1 MSLRYAI
8 LGLLTFEPMSGYTL
22 KTRYFDRSIAHFW
35 PADQAQIYRTL
46 QAVERDGQA
55 TCDMVENDSGP
66 DSRVYSITEA
76 GHRALQ
82 EWLTQVQKVPVQRD
96 GVLVQ
101 LYFGRLLSQEQML
114 TVLEAQRSEHLR
126 LKSYFDDL
134 DIPEGET
141 EEMRRQ
147 VAFGKL
153 TLDYARRREC
163 MLVEWLEAC
172 IAEVKAMEPSD
183 GT

>member
-46 QAVERDGQA
+46 QAVERDGLA
-55 TCDMVENDSGP
+55 TCDTVESDGRP

-76 GHRALQ
+76 GRHTLL
-82 EWLTQVQKVPVQRD
+82 EWLAQVQKVPIQRD
-96 GVLVQ
+96 GILVQ
-101 LYFGRLLSQEQML
+101 LYFGRLLSREQML
-114 TVLEAQRSEHLR
+114 TVLEEQRNNHLL

-134 DIPEGET
+134 EIPDEES
-141 EEMRRQ
+141 EEMCRQ
-147 VAFGKL
+147 VVFGKL
-153 TLDYARRREC
+153 TLDYARRRER
-163 MLVEWLEAC
+163 MLVDWLEAC
-172 IAEVKAMEPSD
+172 IAEVEAMVKPDKE
-183 GT
+183 